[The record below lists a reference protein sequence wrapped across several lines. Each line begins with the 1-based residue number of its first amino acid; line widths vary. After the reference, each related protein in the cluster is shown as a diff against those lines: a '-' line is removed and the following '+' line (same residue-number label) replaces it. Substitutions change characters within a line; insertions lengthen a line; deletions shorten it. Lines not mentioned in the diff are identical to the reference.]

1 MDFTGKRL
9 IVTGG
14 AKGIGRAVAEG
25 IIARSGTAII
35 LDIDRESA
43 EKMLIA
49 LNSPRVFFYEVD
61 LEKPEEI
68 RRCLRRVMEEQGQ
81 IHGLINNAGIISTT
95 PFEELQQDEWD
106 RVLAINLTAQY
117 VTSSILFQH
126 MKEYG
131 YGKIV
136 NVSSVAGKR
145 GGAFSGKSA
154 YAASKAGIIGLTKSI
169 AIEGGPYGI
178 YCNAVCPAATDTS
191 MTNQKLAEKRDPDK
205 KCPIPLGR
213 RAAPE
218 EIANMIL
225 FFASDEASF
234 VTGEIGVA
242 DGGMVMCS

>member
-25 IIARSGTAII
+25 ILARGGTAII
-35 LDIDRESA
+35 VDIDRESA
-43 EKMLIA
+43 EKTLLA
-49 LNSPRVFFYEVD
+49 LDSPRAFFYEID
-61 LEKPEEI
+61 LGKPEEI
-68 RRCLRRVMEEQGQ
+68 RSGLRRILAEHEQV
-81 IHGLINNAGIISTT
+81 HGLINNAGIISTT

-106 RVLAINLTAQY
+106 RVLAVNLTAQY
-117 VTSSILFQH
+117 VTSSVLFQH
-126 MKEYG
+126 MKEHG

-191 MTNQKLAEKRDPDK
+191 MTNRELAAKRSPDA

-213 RAAPE
+213 RAAPS

-234 VTGEIGVA
+234 ITGEIGVA

>member
-1 MDFTGKRL
+1 MDFTGKKI

-14 AKGIGRAVAEG
+14 AKGIGRAVVEG
-25 IIARSGTAII
+25 ILIRGGTAII
-35 LDIDRESA
+35 VDNDLGA
-43 EKMLIA
+43 AKKTLVA
-49 LNSPRVFFYEVD
+49 LNSSQAFFYEID
-61 LEKPEEI
+61 LENPEET
-68 RRCLRRVMEEQGQ
+68 RRGMQQIIADHKQ

-95 PFEELQQDEWD
+95 PFDELQQDEWD

-117 VTSSILFQH
+117 VTCSVLFPH
-126 MKEYG
+126 MKKNR

-136 NVSSVAGKR
+136 NISSVAGKR

-169 AIEGGPYGI
+169 AIEGGPYGV
-178 YCNAVCPAATDTS
+178 YCNAVCPAATDTA
-191 MTNQKLAEKRDPDK
+191 MVNQVPAIKEDPEKK
-205 KCPIPLGR
+205 SPIPLGR
-213 RAAPE
+213 RAAPR